1 METNLNAVE
10 IRILGSL
17 MEKALSTPEYY
28 PLSLNALLNACNQKS
43 SRDPVVSYD
52 TPTVQAALESLEA
65 EGLVGCSRLGR
76 VPKFEELFGRR
87 HDLMPPE
94 LAVLSV
100 LLLRGP
106 QTAGEIRSRTAR
118 MYRFTGLEAVL
129 ETLARLTEW
138 GLCHRL
144 ARLPGHKEDRYAH
157 RLGDPDGAQGMVVK
171 VDAEP
176 TSPEAVNRIET
187 LEQAVASLRAELAAL
202 QAEFHAFKSQFG

>member
-17 MEKALSTPEYY
+17 MEKALSTPDYY

-43 SRDPVVSYD
+43 SRAPVVSYD
-52 TPTVQAALESLEA
+52 AATVQAALEGLEA
-65 EGLVGCSRLGR
+65 KGLVDGSRLGR
-76 VPKFEELFGRR
+76 APKFAELFGRK
-87 HDLMPPE
+87 HDLIPPE
-94 LAVLSV
+94 MATLSI

-118 MYRFTGLEAVL
+118 MYRFAGLETVL

-138 GLCHRL
+138 DMCHRL

-157 RLGDPDGAQGMVVK
+157 RLGDPSGAQAMEIQADPGTT
-171 VDAEP
+171 A
-176 TSPEAVNRIET
+176 SEAADRIET
-187 LEQAVASLRAELAAL
+187 LEQALASLRAELAAL
-202 QAEFHAFKSQFG
+202 QADFRAFKSQFD

>member
-17 MEKALSTPEYY
+17 MEKALSTPDYY

-43 SRDPVVSYD
+43 SRDPVVTYD
-52 TPTVQAALESLEA
+52 APTVQSALEGLEA
-65 EGLVGCSRLGR
+65 KGLVDCSRLGR

-94 LAVLSV
+94 LAALSV

-118 MYRFTGLEAVL
+118 MYRFTGLEMVL

-157 RLGDPDGAQGMVVK
+157 RLGDPDGAQEMAVE
-171 VDAEP
+171 VDAES
-176 TSPEAVNRIET
+176 TSPEAADRIES

-202 QAEFHAFKSQFG
+202 QAEFRDFKSQF

>member
-1 METNLNAVE
+1 MEANLNAVE

-17 MEKALSTPEYY
+17 MEKALSTPDYY
-28 PLSLNALLNACNQKS
+28 PLSLNALLSACNQKS
-43 SRDPVVSYD
+43 SRDPVVTYD
-52 TPTVQAALESLEA
+52 APTVQTALEDLEA
-65 EGLVGCSRLGR
+65 KGLVDCSRLGR

-94 LAVLSV
+94 LAALAVLF
-100 LLLRGP
+100 LRGP

-118 MYRFTGLEAVL
+118 LHRFTGLEAVL
-129 ETLARLTEW
+129 ETLDRLTEW

-157 RLGDPDGAQGMVVK
+157 RLGDPDGAQEMAVQVE
-171 VDAEP
+171 AE
-176 TSPEAVNRIET
+176 TTAPEAVRRIET

-202 QAEFHAFKSQFG
+202 RADFRDFKSQF

>member
-10 IRILGSL
+10 TRILGSL
-17 MEKALSTPEYY
+17 MEKALSTPDYY

-43 SRDPVVSYD
+43 SRDPVVTYD
-52 TPTVQAALESLEA
+52 APSVQSALEGLEA
-65 EGLVGCSRLGR
+65 KGLVDCSRLGR
-76 VPKFEELFGRR
+76 VPKFAELFGRQ

-94 LAVLSV
+94 IAALSV
-100 LLLRGP
+100 MLLRGP

-118 MYRFTGLEAVL
+118 MHRFSGLEAVL

-157 RLGDPDGAQGMVVK
+157 RLGDTDEAPAVK
-171 VDAEP
+171 VEADLGP
-176 TSPEAVNRIET
+176 TTPQAVDRIET
-187 LEQAVASLRAELAAL
+187 LEQAVASLRAELSAL
-202 QAEFHAFKSQFG
+202 QAEFSAFKSQFE

>member
-1 METNLNAVE
+1 METNLDAVE

-17 MEKALSTPEYY
+17 MEKALSTPDYY

-52 TPTVQAALESLEA
+52 APTVQAALEDLEA
-65 EGLVGCSRLGR
+65 KGLVGCSRLGR

-94 LAVLSV
+94 LAALSV

-129 ETLARLTEW
+129 ETLARLAEW
-138 GLCHRL
+138 GLCHRM

-157 RLGDPDGAQGMVVK
+157 RLGDPDDAQEMVVE
-171 VDAEP
+171 VDAV
-176 TSPEAVNRIET
+176 TTAPEAVNRIET

-202 QAEFHAFKSQFG
+202 QAEFHAFKSQFD